1 MKKVLMLLAD
11 GFETFEASVF
21 IDVIGRNLVEGDK
34 STELFTCGSEHL
46 NQIIRLLHLFVFL
59 NYFNTFSANVGG
71 KHDTCDCENIC
82 TCKKFVYLQLKDIK
96 LKAMNTKLTLT
107 IEESIIEKAK
117 KYANAKGKSLSSII
131 ENYLRA
137 ITKEE
142 TAIDVEL
149 TPIVK
154 SLKGSFRAPKNFNY
168 KKELSKR
175 LIEKYL

>member
-1 MKKVLMLLAD
+1 
-11 GFETFEASVF
+11 
-21 IDVIGRNLVEGDK
+21 
-34 STELFTCGSEHL
+34 
-46 NQIIRLLHLFVFL
+46 
-59 NYFNTFSANVGG
+59 
-71 KHDTCDCENIC
+71 
-82 TCKKFVYLQLKDIK
+82 
-96 LKAMNTKLTLT
+96 MNTKLTLT